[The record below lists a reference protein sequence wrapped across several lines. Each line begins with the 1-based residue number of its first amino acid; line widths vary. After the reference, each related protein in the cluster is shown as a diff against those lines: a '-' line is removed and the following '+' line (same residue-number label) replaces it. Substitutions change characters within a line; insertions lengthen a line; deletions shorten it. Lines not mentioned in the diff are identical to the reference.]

1 MSKSPKKETTLKV
14 TCLQENLNKGLNIVS
29 RAANNNLSLPILNN
43 ILLIANQQGILKLI
57 ATNLEIAI
65 QTSIRSKVEQMGS
78 ITIPAQLLT
87 NFISLLTEG
96 NVNLQ
101 TNKQDEI
108 IIKTKEQ
115 AAKIKGITAND
126 FPIIPQIKKENK
138 YICLTTDLKNAL
150 QRVIFASAIN
160 NTRPEINGI
169 LCNFNTTNH
178 RLILT
183 ATDSYRLVEKQIP
196 LSKSTNKEN
205 IQLIIPARSIQ
216 ELIRLITEQDN
227 KQEIE
232 IFPSENQIL
241 FSFNQIEFISRTIS
255 GEYPDYQQIVP
266 KKFSTTA
273 TVDIASIVRYIKT
286 AGLFSRGEIN
296 DINLEFIPQHDKII
310 ISSSAS
316 QIGQNQSEIPAKIEG
331 EKNMVTFN
339 YRYLLDSLNNLADDQ
354 AIIKMIDNNNPVMI
368 CPKKEQRYFSIIMPI
383 KQ

>member
-108 IIKTKEQ
+108 IIKTKGQ
-115 AAKIKGITAND
+115 SAKIKGITAND

-138 YICLTTDLKNAL
+138 YICLATDLKNAL